1 MKIKI
6 FYLHKDIENY
16 ENEINEFI
24 KNKKVIDIK
33 HSISSYGMAND
44 YTSYE
49 GMDMSTLIMYEEM
62 EEENDEIKD
71 KTTKD
76 GILRLLRESGVPEE
90 KLNEVYNALFEK
102 VKKERIF
109 PKKEIEEW
117 CKQIKKDID
126 KTGKFTPLFD
136 YL

>member
-1 MKIKI
+1 MTIREQLEK
-6 FYLHKDIENY
+6 
-16 ENEINEFI
+16 EIDKMEI
-24 KNKKVIDIK
+24 
-33 HSISSYGMAND
+33 
-44 YTSYE
+44 
-49 GMDMSTLIMYEEM
+49 EEM
-62 EEENDEIKD
+62 EEENDKIKD

-76 GILRLLRESGVPEE
+76 GILRLLRDSGVPEE

-126 KTGKFTPLFD
+126 ETGKFTPLFD